1 MEVITYEKQ
10 EIVENRKI
18 SESDYTSFVDWID
31 RGEATTKAYLT
42 NLRQWAA
49 WCAYREIE
57 RPMTQ
62 DVRDFRDWLSSPH
75 EAIQYDP
82 AAGWSFRAD
91 KTGRPLT
98 VECKPSTVRLYV
110 RTVKQFFAWTAAQGI
125 YPDIAQTVR
134 IPKTDRSHK
143 KDALTLEQ
151 IRDVEAAI
159 EEAGADKV
167 ASASFAKKDA
177 AGRTQR
183 AEEQKARERAMYL
196 LMVTAG
202 LRDVE
207 IHRADVKD
215 FARDGK
221 AGAWLYVW
229 GKGHA
234 EADQRKAI
242 APCAA
247 DAVTDYLKVRSD
259 GAPKDSPL
267 FVSTGNRSGGSR
279 IATTTISKMM
289 KRSMQKA
296 GIDDPRKTAH
306 SLRHTA
312 AAMMMDATD
321 NNIYLVRDYMRHSNT
336 STTEIYLDRESD
348 AADQRLAMLYDQML
362 TFTSNNIQ

>member
-1 MEVITYEKQ
+1 MEVITTYEKK
-10 EIVENRKI
+10 EVVENRKI
-18 SESDYTSFVDWID
+18 SESDYMSFVDWID

-49 WCAYREIE
+49 WCSYREIE
-57 RPMTQ
+57 RPTTQ

-82 AAGWSFRAD
+82 AAGWSFRTD

-110 RTVKQFFAWTAAQGI
+110 RTVKQFFAWTASQGI

-151 IRDVEAAI
+151 IRDVESAI
-159 EEAGADKV
+159 ETTGADKI
-167 ASASFAKKDA
+167 ASASSARKDA
-177 AGRTQR
+177 AGRAQR
-183 AEEQKARERAMYL
+183 AKEQEARERAMYL

-221 AGAWLYVW
+221 AGAWLYIW
-229 GKGHA
+229 GKGRE
-234 EADQRKAI
+234 EADQKKAI

-247 DAVTDYLKVRSD
+247 DAIRDYLDVRAD
-259 GAPKDSPL
+259 GAPKDAPL
-267 FVSTGNRSGGSR
+267 FVSTGNRSGGQR

-289 KRSMQKA
+289 KGAMKKA
-296 GIDDPRKTAH
+296 GIDDSRKTAH

-312 AAMMMDATD
+312 AAMMMDATHD
-321 NNIYLVRDYMRHSNT
+321 DIYAVRDYMRHASIK
-336 STTEIYLDRESD
+336 TTEIYLAREN
-348 AADQRLAMLYDQML
+348 AEQDQKMALIYDQMI
-362 TFTSNNIQ
+362 NG